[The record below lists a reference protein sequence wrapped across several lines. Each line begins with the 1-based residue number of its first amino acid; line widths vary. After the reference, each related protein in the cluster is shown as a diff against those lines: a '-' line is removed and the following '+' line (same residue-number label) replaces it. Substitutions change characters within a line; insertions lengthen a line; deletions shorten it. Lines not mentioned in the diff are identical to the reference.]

1 VIAIVDPLGQR
12 TVYGYDL
19 KNRKNTVTDA
29 LGKVTT
35 TRYDAFGNVLSII
48 DPVNNQTSYE
58 YSPKKIITGGGSLA
72 ISSDGRY
79 VSLGI
84 DSSLDSKD
92 TNSLTDV
99 FRLDRQTGAFIRVSS
114 NPNGDAPN
122 AYSYNTSISNDGRF
136 LAFYSTITG
145 LDGIPRSGL
154 YLRDI
159 ENQTT
164 SMIASLIGN
173 SNQELNDYNKGFAI
187 SGDGQYIAFVSSE
200 SNIVSGDTNGV
211 SDLFVK
217 NIQTGDV
224 ERISIS
230 SNGDESNLGLDAFAS
245 IDISEDGRYVAFS
258 SNATNLVDNDTNGV
272 ADVFVHDRFGGTT
285 SRVSVSSSGNQA
297 NGKSY
302 YHSISGNGRYVA
314 FTSDAPSLSGSAGS
328 FVFVHD
334 LETGSTTQIAAG
346 FAPSIDR
353 DGRFLTFS
361 SGNVLT
367 AGDTP
372 NANDVFL
379 YDLASGALK
388 ILSSGIGGVFSKI
401 SEDGKTVAFA
411 SNDFTDVSV
420 YDVITGLAKSVGD
433 RFGESFPINRL
444 SSEVNANGA
453 MRKYTYDPIGNVTTI
468 TDRDGTIQAFTY
480 DKLNRRTQEQWINAQ
495 GNVTRNIISTYNAAG
510 ELTAITDP
518 DSTYR
523 YTYDLDGRMLTNSN
537 QDTPNVPTTIMSYSY
552 DNVGNVLSMTDT
564 INGNL
569 GIETTRE
576 YDALNRL
583 TVNAQG
589 NKRVDYA
596 YNAISQVTNKKRYS
610 DITGTNLV
618 VETNNI
624 YDNLNRLTNITHSKG
639 ANIISSY
646 AQTYDAGSKI
656 TGVTGTDGSSTYTY
670 DDTNQLTGAD
680 YNFQADESYTYD
692 SNGNRTNAGYVTGVN
707 NRLLEDSKYRYEYD
721 LVGNRTKRTD
731 KLTGD
736 MTDYGWDIRDRLTG
750 WW

>member
-1 VIAIVDPLGQR
+1 
-12 TVYGYDL
+12 
-19 KNRKNTVTDA
+19 
-29 LGKVTT
+29 
-35 TRYDAFGNVLSII
+35 
-48 DPVNNQTSYE
+48 
-58 YSPKKIITGGGSLA
+58 
-72 ISSDGRY
+72 
-79 VSLGI
+79 
-84 DSSLDSKD
+84 
-92 TNSLTDV
+92 
-99 FRLDRQTGAFIRVSS
+99 
-114 NPNGDAPN
+114 
-122 AYSYNTSISNDGRF
+122 
-136 LAFYSTITG
+136 
-145 LDGIPRSGL
+145 
-154 YLRDI
+154 
-159 ENQTT
+159 
-164 SMIASLIGN
+164 MIASPIGN
-173 SNQELNDYNKGFAI
+173 SDPELNDYNKGIAI

-200 SNIVSGDTNGV
+200 SGIVNDDTNGV

-217 NIQTGDV
+217 NIETGDV

-230 SNGDESNLGLDAFAS
+230 SNGNESDLGLDAFAF

-272 ADVFVHDRFGGTT
+272 ADVFVHDRDAGTT

-314 FTSDAPSLSGSAGS
+314 FTSDAPNLSGRDGS

-334 LETGSTTQIAAG
+334 LQTGATTQIAEG

-372 NANDVFL
+372 NVNDVFL
-379 YDLASGALK
+379 YDLASGTLK

-420 YDVITGLAKSVGD
+420 YDVITSQAKSVGVS
-433 RFGESFPINRL
+433 ESFPVNRL

-453 MRKYTYDPIGNVTTI
+453 MRKYTYDHIGNVTSI

-495 GNVTRNIISTYNAAG
+495 GNVTRNIISTYN
-510 ELTAITDP
+510 DP
-518 DSTYR
+518 DSTYS

-569 GIETTRE
+569 GVTTTRQ

-596 YNAISQVTNKKRYS
+596 YNAISQIINKKRYS

-618 VETNNI
+618 AETSHI
-624 YDNLNRLTNITHSKG
+624 YDSINRLTNITHSKG
-639 ANIISSY
+639 ANTISSY

-656 TGVTGTDGSSTYTY
+656 TSVTGTDGSSTYTY
-670 DDTNQLTGAD
+670 DNTNQLTGAD
-680 YNFQADESYTYD
+680 YDFQADESYTYD
-692 SNGNRTNAGYVTGVN
+692 SNGNRTNNGYVKGGATLN
-707 NRLLEDSKYRYEYD
+707 
-721 LVGNRTKRTD
+721 
-731 KLTGD
+731 
-736 MTDYGWDIRDRLTG
+736 
-750 WW
+750 